1 MKKETWL
8 TQAALPFYVMKLTL
22 KISPAYLLTAAGTA
36 AAKAVQALTGIWLSK
51 QILESLLA
59 GNGQEALQ
67 WALALV
73 LSGLALNSIRA
84 ILAARQEVCSA
95 RFRDDFKCHVGE
107 KIMSM
112 DYALLENPEVMDLK
126 EQALRPIIDYSVLDQ
141 VLQEMIPDILHAVF
155 LAGGTAAAAAG
166 SFPILLLAVAALT
179 GLNLL
184 LTGRTRKIK
193 NGTFEIIVPV
203 ERRISSYGGLVWDN
217 SLGKDVRLYRM
228 DRIIMDKIRRLNR
241 KELRAVTAQMNR
253 ISRSMGLS
261 ALVSQGQLFLVY
273 GVFALLAMGGR
284 LGTADYVF
292 YTGLFLNLGSAL
304 FRITDRMSELLYM
317 GRIFSAYRKFE
328 EIPLHPRETEGE
340 NRIAPSVAFKNVSFR
355 YPGAE
360 EPVLQNLTL
369 SIREGER
376 VALVGRNGAGKT
388 TLVKLLCGLYCPE
401 SGDILLDGKPA
412 GEAGAGLSGRSAAV
426 FQDYKLFAFTLREN
440 VELGRDGGE
449 NLHSLFSQVGL
460 DRITEALPKGA
471 ETYLY
476 KMFEPEGVELSGG
489 SAQRLAIARALYRNA
504 PVLLLDE
511 PTAALDPEAEAEI
524 FNCFEH
530 ISRGRTA
537 IMVSHRLSAA
547 RLCDRILVLQN
558 GRITEDGTHEEL
570 MCLDGGLYREMY
582 ETQARYYQENA
593 SENSMS

>member
-292 YTGLFLNLGSAL
+292 YTGLFLNPKVHQ
-304 FRITDRMSELLYM
+304 
-317 GRIFSAYRKFE
+317 FS
-328 EIPLHPRETEGE
+328 
-340 NRIAPSVAFKNVSFR
+340 
-355 YPGAE
+355 
-360 EPVLQNLTL
+360 
-369 SIREGER
+369 
-376 VALVGRNGAGKT
+376 
-388 TLVKLLCGLYCPE
+388 
-401 SGDILLDGKPA
+401 
-412 GEAGAGLSGRSAAV
+412 
-426 FQDYKLFAFTLREN
+426 
-440 VELGRDGGE
+440 
-449 NLHSLFSQVGL
+449 
-460 DRITEALPKGA
+460 
-471 ETYLY
+471 
-476 KMFEPEGVELSGG
+476 
-489 SAQRLAIARALYRNA
+489 
-504 PVLLLDE
+504 
-511 PTAALDPEAEAEI
+511 
-524 FNCFEH
+524 
-530 ISRGRTA
+530 
-537 IMVSHRLSAA
+537 
-547 RLCDRILVLQN
+547 
-558 GRITEDGTHEEL
+558 
-570 MCLDGGLYREMY
+570 
-582 ETQARYYQENA
+582 
-593 SENSMS
+593 

>member
-126 EQALRPIIDYSVLDQ
+126 EQALRPIIDYSVLEQ

-203 ERRISSYGGLVWDN
+203 ERRISSWTDQ
-217 SLGKDVRLYRM
+217 
-228 DRIIMDKIRRLNR
+228 
-241 KELRAVTAQMNR
+241 AVT
-253 ISRSMGLS
+253 
-261 ALVSQGQLFLVY
+261 
-273 GVFALLAMGGR
+273 
-284 LGTADYVF
+284 
-292 YTGLFLNLGSAL
+292 
-304 FRITDRMSELLYM
+304 
-317 GRIFSAYRKFE
+317 K
-328 EIPLHPRETEGE
+328 
-340 NRIAPSVAFKNVSFR
+340 
-355 YPGAE
+355 
-360 EPVLQNLTL
+360 
-369 SIREGER
+369 
-376 VALVGRNGAGKT
+376 
-388 TLVKLLCGLYCPE
+388 
-401 SGDILLDGKPA
+401 
-412 GEAGAGLSGRSAAV
+412 
-426 FQDYKLFAFTLREN
+426 
-440 VELGRDGGE
+440 
-449 NLHSLFSQVGL
+449 
-460 DRITEALPKGA
+460 
-471 ETYLY
+471 
-476 KMFEPEGVELSGG
+476 
-489 SAQRLAIARALYRNA
+489 
-504 PVLLLDE
+504 
-511 PTAALDPEAEAEI
+511 
-524 FNCFEH
+524 
-530 ISRGRTA
+530 
-537 IMVSHRLSAA
+537 
-547 RLCDRILVLQN
+547 
-558 GRITEDGTHEEL
+558 
-570 MCLDGGLYREMY
+570 
-582 ETQARYYQENA
+582 
-593 SENSMS
+593 